1 MKAPMLMFTSAR
13 PIALTL
19 ALCGLFLAGCKQA
32 LNERCQITSDC
43 EDGLVCELQ
52 GNSPAM
58 GGVCR
63 STSAPPAD
71 LSVMQQ
77 QPDLLVPAQDMASPT
92 DGGDMAQ

>member
-1 MKAPMLMFTSAR
+1 MKAPMSMSTLTR

-19 ALCGLFLAGCKQA
+19 ALCGLLFTGCKQA

-71 LSVMQQ
+71 LSVVQ
-77 QPDLLVPAQDMASPT
+77 QPDLFRPADMASPP
-92 DGGDMAQ
+92 DGGDMGQ